1 MVNPAQ
7 HSLQLPLSLAA
18 TVLQIGYAS
27 GMAPDQ
33 EEPEQEEKRLP
44 SGKWLYEG
52 REYDY
57 LIPTEI
63 EEDFGVVKK
72 LKLPYNKDSE

>member
-1 MVNPAQ
+1 M
-7 HSLQLPLSLAA
+7 
-18 TVLQIGYAS
+18 VLQIGYAS

-52 REYDY
+52 KEYDY